1 MPEHRKCRI
10 LANGSMQPIKL
21 KGVAQAVFSENLL
34 DIVDLFLYIKMSW
47 LLKTGLY
54 LALDLP
60 QGGGGG
66 KTCIKIFF
74 CAHHTTKQ
82 NNPHHWKYFG
92 EATHFF
98 KLYSHQMM
106 STLQNFWH
114 FSNVSLLHLTIQID
128 TSMQVGYANS
138 QLLSATSSLVSAAPS
153 HG

>member
-60 QGGGGG
+60 QGGGGERLVL
-66 KTCIKIFF
+66 
-74 CAHHTTKQ
+74 
-82 NNPHHWKYFG
+82 KYFFVLIIPPSKI
-92 EATHFF
+92 THITGNILV
-98 KLYSHQMM
+98 KPH
-106 STLQNFWH
+106 
-114 FSNVSLLHLTIQID
+114 I
-128 TSMQVGYANS
+128 
-138 QLLSATSSLVSAAPS
+138 SSSCILIK
-153 HG
+153 